1 MGGDVL
7 QPAVTRRALL
17 GVMASVAPL
26 PRGAAAKHESAM
38 AATLRQF
45 CLRTFVSARGGLA
58 LAAVGSDGLLFAS
71 HPGIVR
77 ETLWKPG
84 STVKP
89 FLLQHLLEQGLLR
102 AEESFPCPGGP
113 LPFAGRRFDCSHAPQ
128 GAPLDPATALA
139 LSCNHCF
146 LHWAER
152 LARAR
157 GGRASFAEAL
167 RRSGFSA
174 RQVFGQRCAPASVSN
189 PASKEAMLLQALG
202 EANVVTTPLALLEA
216 YRRLLASPSG
226 GELPPAMRVP
236 RQGMRDCVRA
246 GTGAEARVEGLDLG
260 GKTGTATSSDR
271 LSLNGWMVSFWPAAR
286 PALVMVVFVEN
297 GRGGA
302 EAAPIAGA
310 AWRALRPHLPV

>member
-1 MGGDVL
+1 MGRV
-7 QPAVTRRALL
+7 VVRRRMTRRMLM
-17 GVMASVAPL
+17 GTMASLAPM
-26 PRGAAAKHESAM
+26 PRGEAAKDRSAM
-38 AATLRQF
+38 AAALQRF
-45 CLRTFVSARGGLA
+45 CLRAFVSTRGGLA
-58 LAAVGSDGLLFAS
+58 LAAVGIDGLLFAS
-71 HPGIVR
+71 HPALAR

-102 AEESFPCPGGP
+102 AEESFPCPGGA

-139 LSCNHCF
+139 LSCNRCF

-152 LARAR
+152 LARAS

-167 RRSGFSA
+167 RRAGFSA
-174 RQVFGQRCAPASVSN
+174 RQVFGQRCAPAAVSN
-189 PASKEAMLLQALG
+189 PASKEGMLLQALG
-202 EANVVTTPLALLEA
+202 EANVVTTPLALLAA
-216 YRRLLASPSG
+216 YRRLLAPTG

-246 GTGAEARVEGLDLG
+246 GTGVEARVEGLDLG
-260 GKTGTATSSDR
+260 GKTGTATSADR
-271 LSLNGWMVSFWPAAR
+271 LTLNGWMVSFWPAAR

-297 GRGGA
+297 GRGGV